1 MPGTYSAIEVP
12 FPHPK
17 SQVNQYE
24 SSQLVPNF
32 VKKSDITY
40 SQTAAEYGSSWSL
53 WGNQLDR
60 CVVLC
65 RRRVGDSVE
74 GRHEVL

>member
-24 SSQLVPNF
+24 SSQLLKMDTFQLVPNF
-32 VKKSDITY
+32 VKKVTSHIHTLQQSKGPAGHCGVISLTDV
-40 SQTAAEYGSSWSL
+40 SS
-53 WGNQLDR
+53 
-60 CVVLC
+60 
-65 RRRVGDSVE
+65 SVE
-74 GRHEVL
+74 GA